1 MTDNLETL
9 TGRNYLS
16 FSSLS
21 AYSDCS
27 ERFYHER
34 VRSVRQE
41 VGWWLP
47 AGSALHLACEWL
59 DLGAYQSPELAW
71 QDAWRKTLKDLDE
84 MPTKASGRAT
94 KEYPNKQ
101 DKKYWDV
108 EGEKM
113 VKHYDKFAHHLSET
127 DGWSIAEINGTPAIE
142 LAVEGEFNGTK
153 VKGYVDRVY
162 LTPDGHHVVVDLKSS
177 QREPISF
184 QNDIYGA
191 LLNQMYGLNVQY
203 GAYYMFR
210 TGLLTE
216 LKPFN
221 VQSHQLGRY
230 FNSAVKGIEAGI
242 FLPNLGPLCGTCGV
256 RKHCSVFG
264 DGGEDL
270 RPTGV

>member
-1 MTDNLETL
+1 MNPMTDNLETL
-9 TGRNYLS
+9 TGRDYLS

-21 AYSDCS
+21 TYSDCG
-27 ERFYHER
+27 ERFFHER

-41 VGWWLP
+41 QGWWLP
-47 AGSALHLACEWL
+47 GGTAAHLAAEWL
-59 DLGAYQSPELAW
+59 DKGTYQSPELAW
-71 QDAWRKTLKDLDE
+71 ADAWRKTLNDLDE

-94 KEYPNKQ
+94 KDYPNKE
-101 DKKYWDV
+101 DKTWWET
-108 EGEKM
+108 EGPKM
-113 VKHYDKFAHHLSET
+113 LVRYDEFAYHLNKV
-127 DGWSIAEINGTPAIE
+127 DNWKIAEVNGKPAIE
-142 LAVEGEFNGTK
+142 LPIEGWFNKVK
-153 VKGYVDRVY
+153 VKGYIDRVY
-162 LTPDGHHVVVDLKSS
+162 ETPDGHHVVVDLKTSR
-177 QREPISF
+177 REPISF

-191 LLNQMYGLNVQY
+191 LLNQQHGLNVQY

-216 LKPFN
+216 LRPFN

-264 DGGEDL
+264 DGDEDL
-270 RPTGV
+270 QA